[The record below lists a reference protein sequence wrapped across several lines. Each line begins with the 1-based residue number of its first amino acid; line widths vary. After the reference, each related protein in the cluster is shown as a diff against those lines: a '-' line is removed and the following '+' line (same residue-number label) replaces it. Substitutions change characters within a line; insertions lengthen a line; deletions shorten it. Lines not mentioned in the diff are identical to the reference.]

1 MVNSFCFISHELRN
15 LAYFLKN
22 GNSLFFKEVTNGT
35 YYFTMNSSILGVSN
49 ELRKRG
55 EKLMLAKMNDV
66 IKRYGDQMILE
77 NLSFTIRKGEI
88 LGLLGPNGAGKTTTI
103 HSLCGLLTIDSGEI
117 SIFGQKQSIHN
128 RNIRRAIG
136 LVTQEIT
143 VCNDLTVVEN
153 LRYFGSLYGLKK
165 ERLHKSVAEV
175 LAFVGLEE
183 HAKKKPK
190 ALSGGMQRRLNIG
203 CALVHKPKLLIM
215 DEPTVGIDPQSR
227 NHILEAVK
235 KIAAAGTTVVYTTH
249 YMEEVQTICDRII
262 IMDSGKVIAEGTMQE
277 LVKRLQHEER
287 VRFVSSD
294 PSPMLQE
301 KIASI
306 AGVKSV
312 VLQGNDYLVTSSSG
326 SGNIHRIMEIAQQH
340 GAVSS
345 FTEERATLEDVFLT
359 LTGKSLRD
367 GSGI

>member
-1 MVNSFCFISHELRN
+1 M
-15 LAYFLKN
+15 
-22 GNSLFFKEVTNGT
+22 
-35 YYFTMNSSILGVSN
+35 
-49 ELRKRG
+49 
-55 EKLMLAKMNDV
+55 
-66 IKRYGDQMILE
+66 
-77 NLSFTIRKGEI
+77 
-88 LGLLGPNGAGKTTTI
+88 
-103 HSLCGLLTIDSGEI
+103 
-117 SIFGQKQSIHN
+117 
-128 RNIRRAIG
+128 
-136 LVTQEIT
+136 
-143 VCNDLTVVEN
+143 
-153 LRYFGSLYGLKK
+153 
-165 ERLHKSVAEV
+165 

-367 GSGI
+367 GGGI